1 MSPTIRTFARPH
13 CVEWEYPGQTI
24 SDDCGSIYL
33 DASDNEEYIN
43 PAQNCV
49 ELLDVSVPTI
59 SVLPFD
65 DGGDE

>member
-1 MSPTIRTFARPH
+1 
-13 CVEWEYPGQTI
+13 VEWEYPGQTI